1 MNGNVVEDD
10 EQLSG
15 RQKLK
20 PGQKKRMQN
29 LAREALANSKLHR
42 RLVQQRV
49 QQGRWPRKHFRF
61 DLIEIFG
68 GTSMVSV
75 RGATLWRLKVLQP
88 VDIRFGIDLRQRR
101 SRRWLLNMLDK
112 ANPRLAL
119 VEYPCTVWSILQSN
133 VNYKDRPEELE
144 QLREADRPFLLL
156 TEKVFESQTKRH
168 GHAVSE
174 NPATAAS
181 QSQPEIL
188 RIRQRYYETTACLCM
203 FGLTGK
209 QGKLMQ
215 KRVRFVA
222 THPYFVEELDRQCDH
237 AHEHEKV
244 EGQNTAA
251 SACYPP
257 DLADAICRAFW
268 RVVELEDYG
277 TITYDNDKTDI
288 KTAWFVDITKDE
300 DKWRPLLLE
309 AEETLARKVQAS
321 IFVAQES
328 ELYGKICSL
337 IPWQIMNI
345 QIAHLP
351 KAKRVR
357 PGLEDC
363 HRASIL
369 LLNDNTITIETEY
382 LKTAQ
387 EKRERFVTPVRVA
400 IFALQAMHQ
409 VTLENLENDQK
420 PHGNSCRLKTHR
432 NLPRCLRTRLW
443 CNSHMARLGLSDH
456 H

>member
-1 MNGNVVEDD
+1 M
-10 EQLSG
+10 
-15 RQKLK
+15 
-20 PGQKKRMQN
+20 
-29 LAREALANSKLHR
+29 
-42 RLVQQRV
+42 
-49 QQGRWPRKHFRF
+49 
-61 DLIEIFG
+61 
-68 GTSMVSV
+68 
-75 RGATLWRLKVLQP
+75 
-88 VDIRFGIDLRQRR
+88 
-101 SRRWLLNMLDK
+101 
-112 ANPRLAL
+112 
-119 VEYPCTVWSILQSN
+119 
-133 VNYKDRPEELE
+133 
-144 QLREADRPFLLL
+144 
-156 TEKVFESQTKRH
+156 
-168 GHAVSE
+168 
-174 NPATAAS
+174 
-181 QSQPEIL
+181 
-188 RIRQRYYETTACLCM
+188 
-203 FGLTGK
+203 
-209 QGKLMQ
+209 
-215 KRVRFVA
+215 
-222 THPYFVEELDRQCDH
+222 
-237 AHEHEKV
+237 
-244 EGQNTAA
+244 
-251 SACYPP
+251 
-257 DLADAICRAFW
+257 
-268 RVVELEDYG
+268 
-277 TITYDNDKTDI
+277 
-288 KTAWFVDITKDE
+288 
-300 DKWRPLLLE
+300 
-309 AEETLARKVQAS
+309 
-321 IFVAQES
+321 AQES